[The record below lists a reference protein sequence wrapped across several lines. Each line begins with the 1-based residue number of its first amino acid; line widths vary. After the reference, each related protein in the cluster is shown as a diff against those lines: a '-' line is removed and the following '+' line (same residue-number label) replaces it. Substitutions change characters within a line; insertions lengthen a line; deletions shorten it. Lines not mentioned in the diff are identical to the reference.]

1 MGSQSDGYVSVLQKA
16 IRQKASVSGDSER
29 DLPAEEK
36 KIDIVCRCEAYGV
49 RHRTNKDLCPD
60 RNKAV
65 RIGSKVI
72 VIQTISL

>member
-1 MGSQSDGYVSVLQKA
+1 
-16 IRQKASVSGDSER
+16 
-29 DLPAEEK
+29 LPAEEK